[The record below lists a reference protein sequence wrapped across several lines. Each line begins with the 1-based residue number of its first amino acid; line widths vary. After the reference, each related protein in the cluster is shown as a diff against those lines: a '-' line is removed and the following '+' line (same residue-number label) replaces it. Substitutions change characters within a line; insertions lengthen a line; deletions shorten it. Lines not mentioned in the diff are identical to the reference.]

1 MIGHQDERRTGARRR
16 VGLLRTGVHLFVA
29 MFVVIACAQIGAQ
42 TQATWTARQAPLKI
56 FGNTYFVGT
65 RGLSAI
71 LITSDAGHVLIDGPL
86 AENVPQ
92 IVENIRTLGFRLED
106 VRLILNSHVHFDHA
120 AGIADLQRLSG
131 ATVAARAPS
140 APVLESGRSGPDDP
154 QLGGLPMMKPVEQ
167 VRVIADGEVVR
178 IGPLALTA
186 HATAGHTPGG
196 TSWSWRSCEGERCL
210 NLVYADSL
218 NAISADGFRYTSS
231 RSYPTGVQDF
241 ERGFSTLS
249 SLPCDILVTPH
260 PEASQLWQR
269 VAVRDRAGATD
280 GLVDASACRRY
291 ADAGRERLRRRI
303 ESEQI
308 GN

>member
-1 MIGHQDERRTGARRR
+1 VRLPRA
-16 VGLLRTGVHLFVA
+16 GVHVFVA
-29 MFVVIACAQIGAQ
+29 TLLMLASARIGGQA
-42 TQATWTARQAPLKI
+42 QATWTARQAPLRI
-56 FGNTYFVGT
+56 FGNAYYVGT
-65 RGLSAI
+65 RGLGSI

-92 IVENIRTLGFRLED
+92 IVEHIRALGFRIED

-120 AGIADLQRLSG
+120 AGIADLQRRSG
-131 ATVAARAPS
+131 AAVAARAPS

-154 QLGGLPMMKPVEQ
+154 QFGGLPMMKPVNK

-178 IGPLALTA
+178 VGPLALTA
-186 HATAGHTPGG
+186 HATGGHTPGG

-218 NAISADGFRYTSS
+218 NAISADGFRYTGS
-231 RSYPTGVQDF
+231 RSYPTGLQDF
-241 ERGFSTLS
+241 ERSFSTLS
-249 SLPCDILVTPH
+249 SLPCDILLTPH
-260 PEASQLWQR
+260 PEASQLWER
-269 VAVRDRAGATD
+269 VAARDRAGAAD
-280 GLVDASACRRY
+280 ALVDASACRRY

-303 ESEQI
+303 ESEQN